1 MVFHIILMHLFCLQT
16 DCRSAQVADIVFIV
30 DESGSI
36 DRSNFEL
43 MKRFLQRTISGLEV
57 KSDSVRVG
65 LILYND
71 RPSAEFYLDTFVNKD
86 DILNYIKIIP
96 YRGGG
101 TATGAALKFAKD
113 NLFTKTRGSRKALG
127 IKQIA
132 VVVTDGES
140 QDDVSA
146 TAAELRRSGVSVYA
160 LGVKNASRD
169 ELTKIASYPERQFV
183 FNVESFQM
191 LSSLEKS
198 LRKSLCKD
206 VVNRGFD
213 KNNRFLLKQGKHI
226 YFLNVPT

>member
-1 MVFHIILMHLFCLQT
+1 MHCYCLRT

-36 DRSNFEL
+36 TSSNFEL
-43 MKRFLQRTISGLEV
+43 MKRFLHRTISGLEIN
-57 KSDSVRVG
+57 SDSVRVG

-71 RPSAEFYLDTFVNKD
+71 TPSAEFYLDTFENKR
-86 DILNYIKIIP
+86 DILNYIQIIP

-113 NLFTKTRGSRKALG
+113 NLFTKNRGSRKALG
-127 IKQIA
+127 VKQIA
-132 VVVTDGES
+132 VVVTDGKS
-140 QDDVSA
+140 QDDV
-146 TAAELRRSGVSVYA
+146 TDKAAELRRSGVTVYA
-160 LGVKNASRD
+160 LGVKDASVD
-169 ELTKIASYPERQFV
+169 ELIKIASYPERQFV

-198 LRKSLCKD
+198 LRKSLCKV

-213 KNNRFLLKQGKHI
+213 KNNRFLLKQGKHK
-226 YFLNVPT
+226 YVCENELNV